1 MDSKSAQLARDRFTN
16 RANLCCRVAHSLELR
31 LVPVFFSRRVWISL
45 TCLYRM
51 IQTLLARKDAG
62 LLTAKSGASIAT
74 MKQAWPFR
82 ALKTGIFLALVAAA
96 SAQSTP
102 PPPANRAQA
111 LLQEARD
118 RELDRIR
125 NAKVRELER
134 LNEDLEKDKH
144 EADDLKQ
151 SVEKANAATTES
163 TTRLMQL
170 NVQKKQYI
178 KLTEVAGLQIEAETL
193 KLEGLK
199 MLAEAQVKG
208 VAAISKRIEETEV
221 RSAIEKAKMAPA
233 KNMTDR
239 EMERAA
245 LETERSLDRAQRA
258 TATARGDAREAM
270 TAATAKLEA
279 ANKADEKTKT
289 RAAELGVPVRG
300 EPAPTQE
307 NVEPLQEIDPSKP
320 SETPAETAE
329 PQYPRAEPLHPEKL
343 KNNL

>member
-1 MDSKSAQLARDRFTN
+1 M
-16 RANLCCRVAHSLELR
+16 
-31 LVPVFFSRRVWISL
+31 
-45 TCLYRM
+45 
-51 IQTLLARKDAG
+51 
-62 LLTAKSGASIAT
+62 
-74 MKQAWPFR
+74 
-82 ALKTGIFLALVAAA
+82 KTGIRAGVLLALAATA
-96 SAQSTP
+96 SAQSTT

-118 RELDRIR
+118 RELDRVR

-134 LNEDLEKDKH
+134 FNEDLEKDKR
-144 EADDLKQ
+144 EAEDLKQ
-151 SVEKANAATTES
+151 SVEKANAASIES
-163 TTRLMQL
+163 TNRLTQL
-170 NVQKKQYI
+170 NTQKKQYI

-199 MLAEAQVKG
+199 MLAEAQMKG

-221 RSAIEKAKMAPA
+221 RSALEKAKMAPA
-233 KNMTDR
+233 KNLTDR

-258 TATARGDAREAM
+258 TSTARVDAREAM
-270 TAATAKLEA
+270 TAATTKLEA
-279 ANKADEKTKT
+279 ANKADEKTKA

-300 EPAPTQE
+300 EPAPTEE

-320 SETPAETAE
+320 SETPSETAE
-329 PQYPRAEPLHPEKL
+329 PQYPRAEPFHPEKL